1 MTYWLGKLLIKVPY
15 LGMANLLLPDN
26 PPYQEFIQFEATA
39 ENLSKEIEGLLVNE
53 NQSSSFADSSQKLRS
68 ILQGPQE
75 LEALDWV
82 ATELGVV

>member
-1 MTYWLGKLLIKVPY
+1 MLIKVPY

-39 ENLSKEIEGLLVNE
+39 ENLSKEIERMLVNDNE
-53 NQSSSFADSSQKLRS
+53 SRRFGDCSLKLKS